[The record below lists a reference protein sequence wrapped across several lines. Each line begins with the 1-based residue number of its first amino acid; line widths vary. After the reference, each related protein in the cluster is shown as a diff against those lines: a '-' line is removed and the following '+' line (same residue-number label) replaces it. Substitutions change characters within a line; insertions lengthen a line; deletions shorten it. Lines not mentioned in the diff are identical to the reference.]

1 VSTMTQT
8 GAARTIVVPRPLVPY
23 FHERLVRLYAERPSI
38 EVVIDRR
45 VGERRRSQDGM
56 ARIEERRRSER
67 RGEGRVWS
75 LAEMPVNLPDQPLAG
90 GVG

>member
-8 GAARTIVVPRPLVPY
+8 GAARTIVVPRPLAPY
-23 FHERLVRLYAERPSI
+23 FHERLVRLYADRPSI

-45 VGERRRSQDGM
+45 VGEPRRRQD
-56 ARIEERRRSER
+56 ATTRIGERRRSER
-67 RGEGRVWS
+67 RSEDRVWS

-90 GVG
+90 